1 MKDRLKDVSVLLTG
15 AAGFIG
21 SHLTRR
27 LVSLGAKVNVIM
39 LGEDDWR
46 VRDVS
51 NQISVFKCDI
61 RNIEALRKIVS
72 QVKPQKAFHLAAS
85 VDLRNDF
92 EGINDLID
100 INIKGTLN
108 LAKCLAETRCDFLAI
123 AGSCD
128 EYGRHSHVFKEDMKP
143 DPLSFYSC
151 SKTASSLFC
160 NVLASHTPMAIATLR
175 FFTVYGPAQD
185 GKMFIPQLIIS
196 ALRNKDMDMTGG
208 EQTRDFIFVDDL
220 VDACVSASVVQGI
233 SGEQINICT
242 GKSYSIKDAAETVL
256 KLMNRP
262 IKLNIGAIPYRE
274 QEIWTVHGDCTK
286 ANNLLEWKAKT
297 DLKTGLKM
305 TVDWY
310 IANKE
315 RYIL

>member
-1 MKDRLKDVSVLLTG
+1 MFLTG

-27 LVSLGAKVNVIM
+27 LVSLGAKVNV
-39 LGEDDWR
+39 LLHGEDDWR
-46 VRDVS
+46 IRDLN

-61 RNIEALRKIVS
+61 RNIEALRKIIS
-72 QVKPQKAFHLAAS
+72 RVKPQKAFHLAAS
-85 VDLRNDF
+85 INLRNDF
-92 EGINDLID
+92 DLLSDLID
-100 INIKGTLN
+100 VNLKGTLN
-108 LAKCLAETRCDFLAI
+108 IAKCLSETGCDFLAL

-143 DPLSFYSC
+143 DPLSYYSC
-151 SKTASSLFC
+151 SKTSSSLFC
-160 NVLASHTPMAIATLR
+160 NVLVSHTPMAVATLR

-196 ALRNKDMDMTGG
+196 ALKNKDMDMTGG
-208 EQTRDFIFVDDL
+208 KQTRDFIFVNDL
-220 VDACVSASVVQGI
+220 VDACVSASLVQGI
-233 SGEQINICT
+233 SGETINICT
-242 GKSYSIKDAAETVL
+242 GISYGIKDAAEMVL
-256 KLMNRP
+256 ELMDRP
-262 IKLNIGAIPYRE
+262 IKLNVGAVPYRE
-274 QEIWTVHGDCTK
+274 QEIWTVYGDCSK
-286 ANNLLEWKAKT
+286 ANNLLKWNAKI
-297 DLKTGLKM
+297 DLKTGLKK